1 MKSGKQAILCML
13 ALVALV
19 GCQTSGEE
27 GVTYSTPTQP
37 EEVSVDGKSDE
48 LDGAIRKEEV
58 SESLRSSTLRRML
71 CDATLAG
78 TTTTLRSLSS
88 DCTGQEFEVTAF
100 YTNMD
105 LIYKGEPT
113 LVAMD
118 VTIRTQESAE
128 VRTRLVRHITSTSL
142 KMSWRGEFIELVS
155 GPDTAVL
162 DAIIDEGDA
171 WPDYG
176 NDDHFTEVDFD
187 ELPNT
192 AQIGAE
198 EQASYIED
206 ELAEEY
212 PDEYWVERAHAYKLV
227 DDGGNV
233 VGFAVSYSLSYGNG
247 DGGVTFYFD
256 AEGNFVEERRYYA

>member
-1 MKSGKQAILCML
+1 MKLGKQGIFGALML
-13 ALVALV
+13 MALV
-19 GCQTSGEE
+19 GCQPSDGED
-27 GVTYSTPTQP
+27 VAYSTPPQP
-37 EEVSVDGKSDE
+37 EEVAIDGKSDE

-58 SESLRSSTLRRML
+58 SESLRSSALRRML
-71 CDATLAG
+71 CEAVLTG
-78 TTTTLRSLSS
+78 TETTLRSLSS

-100 YTNMD
+100 YTNME
-105 LIYKGEPT
+105 LVYNGEPT

-118 VTIRTQESAE
+118 VTIRTEESAE
-128 VRTRLVRHITSTSL
+128 VATRLVRHITSTSL
-142 KMSWRGEFIELVS
+142 KMSWRGEFVELVN

-187 ELPNT
+187 ELPNA

-212 PDEYWVERAHAYKLV
+212 PDEYWVERAHTYKLA
-227 DDGGNV
+227 DDDGNV
-233 VGFAVSYSLSYGNG
+233 VGFAVSYSLAYGNG